1 MGHTI
6 KGQSPYKY
14 RPSTN
19 RRPSSLTPVN
29 ESRENAT
36 KRWNKVRQYLKS
48 VAHLE
53 RNIRAKGVATRGRFR
68 VKNSS
73 PVKKNNSLVTTQWK
87 NSAAG
92 IYVLSQPYKRGRFK
106 FENIRGFVPYPKKRT
121 TAKSP

>member
-19 RRPSSLTPVN
+19 RRPSSLATVN
-29 ESRENAT
+29 ESRENAM
-36 KRWNKVRQYLKS
+36 KRWNKVRQYIKS
-48 VAHLE
+48 VSQLQ
-53 RNIRAKGVATRGRFR
+53 RNIRAKGAATRGRFR

-73 PVKKNNSLVTTQWK
+73 PVKTLVTTQWK

-92 IYVLSQPYKRGRFK
+92 IYFLSQPYNRGRFSVA
-106 FENIRGFVPYPKKRT
+106 NIRGFVPYPKKRT